1 MNWTDFLLGALVALI
16 AGLDRTAAFQF
27 MVSRPIVCGPL
38 TGWVIGQ
45 PAIGLLIGALIE
57 LLWLGRLPVGAAIPP
72 DDTQVAVGATLLSVT
87 MLDVFAVSSTAVVLL
102 SLLIAMPLG
111 KVGQF
116 FDRRVRHRNARLVRQ
131 AEADLNE
138 GRIAAAPHRHWKGIL
153 YFAFASL
160 ATVVV
165 IVAAGSLIMT
175 LLGPLV
181 IGEVERMKSWLVL
194 AFPLVGAAVI
204 LGTINVSRA
213 MTLFCSSFATA
224 LLLLWLL

>member
-1 MNWTDFLLGALVALI
+1 MTWSDYLLGALIAVV

-38 TGWVIGQ
+38 TGW
-45 PAIGLLIGALIE
+45 AIGEPMIGLMVGALIE

-72 DDTQVAVGATLLSVT
+72 DDTQVAVGATLLSAS
-87 MLDVFAVSSTAVVLL
+87 MQNAFAVSSTAVVLL

-111 KVGQF
+111 KIGQF
-116 FDRRVRHRNARLVRQ
+116 FDRRVRYFNSRFVRQ
-131 AEADLNE
+131 AERDLDE
-138 GRIAAAPHRHWKGIL
+138 GHVARVPRQHLRGVL
-153 YFAFASL
+153 SFAFASL

-165 IVAAGSLIMT
+165 IVTAGSLIMT

-181 IGEVERMKSWLVL
+181 LGRIEGMKNWLML
-194 AFPLVGAAVI
+194 AFPLVGTAVI

-224 LLLLWLL
+224 LLLMWLL